1 MSDIHIVRTHT
12 MPLKKAKDAAN
23 DFARQLKE
31 KFDLAYEWEG
41 ETLNFQRPGAQGTL
55 TLTKSEVTIDVTLGF
70 LLKAFKGTMTGHIND
85 NLDKLFGAAG
95 GATATAGKAPA
106 KKAAKAK

>member
-1 MSDIHIVRTHT
+1 MSDIHIVRPHS

-23 DFARQLKE
+23 DFAKQLKA
-31 KFDLAYEWEG
+31 KFDLAFEWEG
-41 ETLNFQRPGAQGTL
+41 DTLNFQRPGAQGTL
-55 TLTKSEVTIDVTLGF
+55 TLGKSEVVIDVTLGF

-95 GATATAGKAPA
+95 AAPAPAAAKAPA
-106 KKAAKAK
+106 QKAKGK